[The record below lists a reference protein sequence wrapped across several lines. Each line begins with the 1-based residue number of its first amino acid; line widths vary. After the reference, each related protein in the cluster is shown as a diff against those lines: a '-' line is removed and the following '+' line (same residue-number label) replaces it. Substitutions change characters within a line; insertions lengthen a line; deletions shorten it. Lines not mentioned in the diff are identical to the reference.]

1 MKLLVEN
8 HGLSWIAVQ
17 VFGYLDNKS
26 LTTARLVKSSW
37 RNLIDEKLLELRKQ
51 QQEKIRAKIEELKSQ
66 FRQSFN
72 FEKWPEW
79 NGIFKD
85 FKNNRNLQDVTKF
98 CAKITY
104 YTERF
109 PYFNYE
115 DPLMH
120 AAELY
125 NDIEMFELVLP
136 SVNSL
141 RYTDRKGRSVFY
153 IAAMYGRLEIVKL
166 ILTKYPHL
174 IDFWQETAYGGR
186 NVLYELEVQ
195 IFFKPYKHQTL
206 RLLQKF
212 ARNLEFWGSETI
224 HFSGESTFINYGML

>member
-85 FKNNRNLQDVTKF
+85 FKNNRNLQTKMNVP
-98 CAKITY
+98 
-104 YTERF
+104 EG
-109 PYFNYE
+109 
-115 DPLMH
+115 L
-120 AAELY
+120 
-125 NDIEMFELVLP
+125 
-136 SVNSL
+136 
-141 RYTDRKGRSVFY
+141 
-153 IAAMYGRLEIVKL
+153 
-166 ILTKYPHL
+166 
-174 IDFWQETAYGGR
+174 GGR
-186 NVLYELEVQ
+186 EPPPTAARGRGPPCVN
-195 IFFKPYKHQTL
+195 F
-206 RLLQKF
+206 LLLLLLLLLLLCF
-212 ARNLEFWGSETI
+212 L
-224 HFSGESTFINYGML
+224 L